1 MRNRAKRL
9 IREAFRTKDQ
19 PAFPMD
25 LVVIAK
31 TAAAKVAAADV
42 ASDFEATLKRMG
54 LSKR

>member
-1 MRNRAKRL
+1 
-9 IREAFRTKDQ
+9 
-19 PAFPMD
+19 MD